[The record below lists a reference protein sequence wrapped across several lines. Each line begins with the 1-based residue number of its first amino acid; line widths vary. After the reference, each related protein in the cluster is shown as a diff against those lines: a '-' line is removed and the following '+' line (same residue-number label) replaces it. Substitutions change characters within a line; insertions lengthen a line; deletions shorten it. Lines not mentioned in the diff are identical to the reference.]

1 MSFKSR
7 AILILMFLLGAGF
20 VMAEEPAAGQGVITG
35 RVVNASSDNSPLFNG
50 EVSLQT
56 YSKMTLSNTKTVKSY
71 SGGHF
76 SFKGLK
82 TGKDVVYIVSV
93 NYRGVGYS
101 SDPIVLNPKV
111 PSHKVTL
118 PVYEITGDNTK
129 LLVVN
134 HHMIIS
140 PAEKGIQVEE
150 IMVVRNSS
158 PFTYKGKDGLTLK
171 LSLPSGAYNVHTGG
185 EVGAKK
191 ITITGDSVLVYKPI
205 TPQGLQIVYS
215 YELKTAGSSF
225 TLIRPID
232 YTTEKVDVFLKIP
245 EIRVKSD
252 QLKAEKSFTAD
263 NIKYLHLSGKK
274 LAPGD
279 PLEIRIEN
287 LPGGKID
294 FFKAGALSLI
304 FLIIIMIVVYIIY
317 QKRKK
322 VSVKSNEDLFSEKEA
337 LIKDIALLD
346 DEYSKGN
353 ITEEEYRS
361 VRENKK
367 KRLLDITHRISKI
380 R

>member
-7 AILILMFLLGAGF
+7 AILILMILLGAGF
-20 VMAEEPAAGQGVITG
+20 VTAEEQAALQGVING
-35 RVVNASSDNSPLFNG
+35 RVVNASSDDSPLFNG

-56 YSKMTLSNTKTVKSY
+56 YSKMTLSNTKTAKSY
-71 SGGHF
+71 NGGHF

-82 TGKDVVYIVSV
+82 IAKDMVYIVSV
-93 NYRGVGYS
+93 NYHGVGYF

-111 PSHKVTL
+111 PSHSVTL
-118 PVYEITGDNTK
+118 PVYELTDDNAK

-158 PFTYKGKDGLTLK
+158 PFTYKGKNGLALK
-171 LSLPSGAYNVHTGG
+171 LSLPVGAYDVRTGG
-185 EVGAKK
+185 EVGEKK
-191 ITITGDSVLVYKPI
+191 ITITGDSVLVYKPV
-205 TPQGLQIVYS
+205 TPQGLQVVYS
-215 YELKTAGSSF
+215 YELKTSGSVF
-225 TLIRPID
+225 TLTRPID
-232 YTTEKVDVFLKIP
+232 YTTEKLDVFLKIP

-279 PLEIRIEN
+279 PLKIRIEN
-287 LPGGKID
+287 LPGGGID
-294 FFKAGALSLI
+294 FFKIGALSMI
-304 FLIIIMIVVYIIY
+304 FLIIIMIVLYIIY

-322 VSVKSNEDLFSEKEA
+322 ISGSSNKDILSEKET

-346 DEYSKGN
+346 DEYAKGN
-353 ITEEEYRS
+353 LNEEEYRS

-367 KRLLDITHRISKI
+367 KRLLGITHRINKI